1 MGASIW
7 RSSHSFVRST
17 IASLSQNNQRVTYGQ
32 QREDVGSA
40 PAEPSCCPY
49 PPEWIVGQPETE
61 IRMPANFRVAT

>member
-32 QREDVGSA
+32 QREDVGCRPGRAFVLPVPIPSGSSA
-40 PAEPSCCPY
+40 
-49 PPEWIVGQPETE
+49 TL
-61 IRMPANFRVAT
+61 T